1 MKKTNSWLTCS
12 GVKTIKKYCFSA
24 VNSTLEKSQ
33 LRANFKNK
41 NLLHTLLQTLKSHD
55 RKSGKRFI
63 RFQRFTRRRQQRHE
77 LLDVLPDASK
87 ATLLDDFGDSY
98 IRTEFYEKIIKV
110 GDPFLQSYEELTQV
124 IFYKK

>member
-1 MKKTNSWLTCS
+1 MWSFTKNMKKTNSWLTCS

-63 RFQRFTRRRQQRHE
+63 RFQRFTRRQQQRHE

-87 ATLLDDFGDSY
+87 ATILDDFGDSIY
-98 IRTEFYEKIIKV
+98 PHRILREN
-110 GDPFLQSYEELTQV
+110 
-124 IFYKK
+124 YKSWGSLLAVV